1 MTDSKPKAV
10 IFDLGKVL
18 LDFDYGIAIR
28 RLAPKV
34 QIPTDQIHT
43 LVNQSG
49 LLHDYESGAI
59 DTDQFFARVQ
69 AASGYRGTLDEFA
82 AAFADIFVAIEPMIA
97 LHAQLRR
104 LGIPTYILSNT
115 NELAIRHVI
124 CHYPFFSQFDGYV
137 LSYEHRVM
145 KPAPEIYAI
154 AEALAGHRGP
164 DLLYLDDWPENVEAA
179 RCRGWRAVLHQTP
192 EQSRAAVAAAG
203 LLDADAAL

>member
-34 QIPTDQIHT
+34 QIPADQIHA

-59 DTDQFFARVQ
+59 GTDQFFARIQ
-69 AASGYRGTLDEFA
+69 AASGYRGTLDEFGA
-82 AAFADIFVAIEPMIA
+82 TFADIFVAIEPMIA

-104 LGIPTYILSNT
+104 LGVPTYILSNT
-115 NELAIRHVI
+115 NELAVRHVI
-124 CHYPFFSQFDGYV
+124 RHYPFFSQFDGYV

-154 AEALAGHRGP
+154 AEALARHRGP
-164 DLLYLDDWPENVEAA
+164 DLFYIDDWPENVEAA
-179 RCRGWRAVLHQTP
+179 RRRGWRAVLHQTP

-203 LLDADAAL
+203 LLDEDAAP